1 MAKTETGKIESCE
14 PKNTPGAKSPASK
27 AEGMQMEKSEN
38 TEVELLKSELAA
50 ERAEKAAIKEFLT
63 ALAKKTAP
71 QGKAITSLDVIA
83 KSEAS
88 VEEKPL
94 TKSEIHEVL
103 KAKSADASLKKS
115 DRDAINAFYLTG
127 QVNVNSISHLLK

>member
-1 MAKTETGKIESCE
+1 
-14 PKNTPGAKSPASK
+14 
-27 AEGMQMEKSEN
+27 MQ
-38 TEVELLKSELAA
+38 
-50 ERAEKAAIKEFLT
+50 EFLT
-63 ALAKKTAP
+63 KLVKKTAP

-83 KSEAS
+83 KSETH
-88 VEEKPL
+88 VEEKTL
-94 TKSEIHEVL
+94 SKGEIHEVL